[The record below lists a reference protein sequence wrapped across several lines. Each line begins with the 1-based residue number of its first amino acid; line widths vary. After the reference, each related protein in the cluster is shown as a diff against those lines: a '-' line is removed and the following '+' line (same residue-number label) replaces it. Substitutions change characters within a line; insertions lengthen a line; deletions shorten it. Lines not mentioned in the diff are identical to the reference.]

1 MSIEIYDTTLRDGAQ
16 GVGINFSVSDKLRIA
31 EHLDT
36 LGVTVVE
43 GGWPGAN
50 PTDTEF
56 FAAMR
61 TRPLRSATLAAFGAT
76 RRAGVRPQDDPQLRT
91 LLDSM
96 APMVTLVG
104 KTWDQQVVDVLR
116 TTTAENLA
124 MIAESVRWLVGEG
137 RRVVFDAEHFFDGQ
151 SSDPDYALRCL
162 DAAISAGAERVTL
175 CDTRGGMLPD
185 HVEMVVRDITA
196 RFGAIAGIHCH
207 DDSGCAV
214 ANTLAAVRAG
224 AVQVQGCINGY
235 GERTGNAN
243 LCTLIPNLQIKMG
256 IRVIDDEQLAR
267 LTEIARDVA
276 EIANISPPL
285 SAPYI
290 GQAAFTHKGGQH
302 IDAMSKAPYAYQHID
317 PARVGNRR
325 HSVITQQSGRGTV
338 MEKAAGFGIDLS
350 QDQALA
356 RRVADEVK
364 RLEHSGHSFEGAEA
378 SFELLV
384 HRARGNVPPFTLIDY
399 IALVE
404 QREGRSLVCEAT
416 IKVLVGDAVVHTAAE
431 GNGPVN
437 ALDAALRKALSPAYP
452 EIAATQLF
460 DYKVRVL
467 DGRDGTA
474 AGVRVLV
481 ESGDHHRRWSTVG
494 CSTNIIEASWS
505 ALADAFEYAI
515 IAAREGSSPSSLAS
529 EHLEIVRLEREAA
542 ATG

>member
-1 MSIEIYDTTLRDGAQ
+1 VSIEIYDTTLRDGAQ

-36 LGVTVVE
+36 LGVAVIE

-56 FAAMR
+56 FEAMR
-61 TRPLRSATLAAFGAT
+61 TRPLRHATLAAFGAT
-76 RRAGVRPQDDPQLRT
+76 RRPGVRPQDDAQLRT

-96 APMVTLVG
+96 APIVTLVG
-104 KTWDQQVVDVLR
+104 KTWDLQVVDVLR
-116 TTTAENLA
+116 TTTDENIA
-124 MIAESVRWLVGEG
+124 MIAESVRWLVDEG

-151 SSDPDYALRCL
+151 HSNPDYALRCI
-162 DAAISAGAERVTL
+162 DAAVGAGAERVTL
-175 CDTRGGMLPD
+175 CDTRGGTLPD
-185 HVEMVVRDITA
+185 HVETVVRDVTA
-196 RFGAIAGIHCH
+196 RFGSITGIHCH

-256 IRVIDDEQLAR
+256 LRVIEDDQLAR
-267 LTEIARDVA
+267 LTEVARDVA

-302 IDAMSKAPYAYQHID
+302 IDAMSKASYAYQHID
-317 PARVGNRR
+317 PEQVGNRR

-338 MEKAAGFGIDLS
+338 LEKAAGFGVDLTE
-350 QDQALA
+350 DKALA

-364 RLEHSGHSFEGAEA
+364 RLEHTGHSFEGAEA

-384 HRARGNVPPFTLIDY
+384 HRARGNVAPFTLIDY

-416 IKVLVGDAVVHTAAE
+416 IKVQIGDAVVHTAAE

-452 EIAATQLF
+452 EIGSTQLF

-515 IAAREGSSPSSLAS
+515 IEARERSRKSGLAG

-542 ATG
+542 AAG

>member
-1 MSIEIYDTTLRDGAQ
+1 VSIEIYDTTLRDGAQ

-36 LGVTVVE
+36 LGVTVIE

-61 TRPLRSATLAAFGAT
+61 TRPLRNATLAAFGAT
-76 RRAGVRPQDDPQLRT
+76 RRAGVRPQDDAQLRT

-104 KTWDQQVVDVLR
+104 KTWDLQVVDVLR
-116 TTTAENLA
+116 TTTEENLA
-124 MIAESVRWLVGEG
+124 MIAESVRWLVDEG

-151 SSDPDYALRCL
+151 SSDPNYALRCL
-162 DAAISAGAERVTL
+162 DAAVSAGAERVTL
-175 CDTRGGMLPD
+175 CDTRGGTLPD
-185 HVEMVVRDITA
+185 QVETVVGDVTA
-196 RFGAIAGIHCH
+196 RFGSIAGIHCH

-256 IRVIDDEQLAR
+256 MRVIDDEQMAR
-267 LTEIARDVA
+267 LTEVARDVA

-302 IDAMSKAPYAYQHID
+302 IDAMSKASYAYQHID
-317 PARVGNRR
+317 PALVGNRR

-338 MEKAAGFGIDLS
+338 MEKAAAFGVDLTE
-350 QDQALA
+350 DRDLA
-356 RRVADEVK
+356 RRVADEIK

-384 HRARGNVPPFTLIDY
+384 HRARGNVAPFTLIDY

-416 IKVLVGDAVVHTAAE
+416 IKVQIGDAVVHTAAE

-452 EIAATQLF
+452 EIGATQLF

-515 IAAREGSSPSSLAS
+515 IAARERSSLAG

>member
-1 MSIEIYDTTLRDGAQ
+1 MNVEIYDTTLRDGAQ

-36 LGVTVVE
+36 LGVAVIE

-61 TRPLRSATLAAFGAT
+61 THTLRSATLAAFGAT
-76 RRAGVRPQDDPQLRT
+76 RRPRIQPQDDPQLRT

-96 APMVTLVG
+96 APIITLVG
-104 KTWDQQVVDVLR
+104 KSWDRQVVDVLR
-116 TTTAENLA
+116 TTPEENLA
-124 MIAESVRWLVGEG
+124 MIADSVRWCVDQG
-137 RRVVFDAEHFFDGQ
+137 RRVMFDAEHFFDGQ

-162 DAAISAGAERVTL
+162 EAAVQAGAERITL
-175 CDTRGGMLPD
+175 CDTNGGTLPD
-185 HVEMVVRDITA
+185 RIESVVRDITA
-196 RFGAIAGIHCH
+196 RFGSIAGIHCH
-207 DDSGCAV
+207 DDAGCAV

-243 LCTLIPNLQIKMG
+243 LCTLIPNLQLKMG
-256 IRVIDDEQLAR
+256 MQIVDDAQLAR
-267 LTEIARDVA
+267 LTEVARDVA

-302 IDAMSKAPYAYQHID
+302 IDAMSKASYAYQHID
-317 PARVGNRR
+317 PARVGNQR

-338 MEKAAGFGIDLS
+338 LEKAAAFGVDLT

-364 RLEHSGHSFEGAEA
+364 QLEHRGHSFEGAEA

-384 HRARGNVPPFTLIDY
+384 HRARGNPPPFTLIDF

-416 IKVLVGDAVVHTAAE
+416 IKVQVGDTVVHTAAE

-437 ALDAALRKALSPAYP
+437 ALDAALRKALTPSYP
-452 EIAATQLF
+452 EIGLTQLF

-515 IAAREGSSPSSLAS
+515 IAARDGSGLAG
-529 EHLEIVRLEREAA
+529 EHLEVVRLEREAA
-542 ATG
+542 AAG

>member
-36 LGVTVVE
+36 LGVTVIE

-56 FAAMR
+56 FEAMR
-61 TRPLRSATLAAFGAT
+61 SHPLQTATLAAFGAT
-76 RRAGVRPQDDPQLRT
+76 RRPGMRAQDDLQVRT
-91 LLDSM
+91 LIGSM
-96 APMVTLVG
+96 APIITLVG
-104 KTWDQQVVDVLR
+104 KTWNRQVVDVLR
-116 TTTAENLA
+116 TTVEENLA
-124 MIAESVRWLVGEG
+124 MIADTVRWCIEEG
-137 RRVVFDAEHFFDGQ
+137 RRVVFDAEHFFDGHT
-151 SSDPDYALRCL
+151 SDADYALRCL
-162 DAAISAGAERVTL
+162 EAAITAGAERVTL
-175 CDTRGGMLPD
+175 CDTNGGTLPD
-185 HVEMVVRDITA
+185 QVESVVRGITE
-196 RFGAIAGIHCH
+196 RFGRVAGIHCH

-243 LCTLIPNLQIKMG
+243 LCTLIPNLQLKMG
-256 IRVIDDEQLAR
+256 MRVVADEQLAR
-267 LTEIARDVA
+267 LTEVARDVA
-276 EIANISPPL
+276 EIANVSPPL

-302 IDAMSKAPYAYQHID
+302 IDAMSKASYAYQHID
-317 PARVGNRR
+317 PAQVGNRR
-325 HSVITQQSGRGTV
+325 QSVITQQSGRGTV
-338 MEKAAGFGIDLS
+338 LEKAASFGVDLT
-350 QDQALA
+350 QDHALA

-364 RLEHSGHSFEGAEA
+364 QLEHRGYSFEGAEA

-384 HRARGNVPPFTLIDY
+384 HRARETARPS
-399 IALVE
+399 
-404 QREGRSLVCEAT
+404 RSSTTSRWSNSVRAVRSSARRPSRCRSGSE
-416 IKVLVGDAVVHTAAE
+416 VVHTAAE

-437 ALDAALRKALSPAYP
+437 ALDAALRKALTPSHP
-452 EIAATQLF
+452 EIGATQLF

-481 ESGDHHRRWSTVG
+481 ESGDHHRRWNTVG

-515 IAAREGSSPSSLAS
+515 IVASSRLAG
-529 EHLEIVRLEREAA
+529 EHLEVVRLEREAA
-542 ATG
+542 AAG

>member
-1 MSIEIYDTTLRDGAQ
+1 MSLEIYDTTLRDGAQ
-16 GVGINFSVSDKLRIA
+16 GVGISFSVSDKLRIA

-36 LGVTVVE
+36 LGVSVIE

-61 TRPLRSATLAAFGAT
+61 THRLRNATLAAFGAT
-76 RRAGVRPQDDPQLRT
+76 RRPGTRPQDDLQLRT

-96 APMVTLVG
+96 APIVTLVG
-104 KTWDQQVVDVLR
+104 KTWDRHVADVLR
-116 TTTAENLA
+116 TTREENLA
-124 MIAESVRWLVGEG
+124 MIAESVRWLVDEG
-137 RRVVFDAEHFFDGQ
+137 RRVMFDAEHFFDGHAG
-151 SSDPDYALRCL
+151 DPDYAIRCVA
-162 DAAISAGAERVTL
+162 AAIEAGAERATL
-175 CDTRGGMLPD
+175 CDTNGGTLPD
-185 HVEMVVRDITA
+185 RIEAVVRDMTA
-196 RFGAIAGIHCH
+196 QFGPVAGIHCH

-243 LCTLIPNLQIKMG
+243 LCTLIPTLQLKMG
-256 IRVIDDEQLAR
+256 LQVVDDEQLRR
-267 LTEIARDVA
+267 LTIVARDVA
-276 EIANISPPL
+276 EIANVSPPL

-302 IDAMSKAPYAYQHID
+302 IDAMSKAAYTYQHID
-317 PARVGNRR
+317 PSLVGNSRR
-325 HSVITQQSGRGTV
+325 SVVSEQSGRRTV
-338 MEKAAGFGIDLS
+338 LEKAAAFGVDLS
-350 QDQALA
+350 DDHALA
-356 RRVADEVK
+356 RRVAEQVK
-364 RLEHSGHSFEGAEA
+364 QLEHRGHSFEGAEA

-384 HRARGNVPPFTLIDY
+384 HRARGNSAPFTLIDY
-399 IALVE
+399 ITLVE

-416 IKVLVGDAVVHTAAE
+416 IKVQVGDTVVHTAAE

-437 ALDAALRKALSPAYP
+437 ALDAALRKALTPSHP
-452 EIAATQLF
+452 EIGTTQLF

-515 IAAREGSSPSSLAS
+515 IAARDRAGSGLAG
-529 EHLEIVRLEREAA
+529 EHLEIVGLEREATA
-542 ATG
+542 

>member
-1 MSIEIYDTTLRDGAQ
+1 MRIEIYDTTLRDGAQ

-36 LGVTVVE
+36 LGVTVIE

-50 PTDTEF
+50 PTDSEF
-56 FAAMR
+56 FEAMR
-61 TRPLRSATLAAFGAT
+61 AHPLHTATLAAFGAT
-76 RRAGVRPQDDPQLRT
+76 RRPGMRAQDDLQVRT
-91 LLDSM
+91 LINSM
-96 APMVTLVG
+96 APIITLVG
-104 KTWDQQVVDVLR
+104 KTWDRQVVDVLR
-116 TTTAENLA
+116 TTVEENLA
-124 MIAESVRWLVGEG
+124 MITDTVRWCIEEG
-137 RRVVFDAEHFFDGQ
+137 RRVVFDAEHFFDGNV
-151 SSDPDYALRCL
+151 SDPDYALRCL
-162 DAAISAGAERVTL
+162 EAAIAAGAERVTL
-175 CDTRGGMLPD
+175 CDTNGGTLPD
-185 HVEMVVRDITA
+185 QVESAVRAVTE
-196 RFGAIAGIHCH
+196 RFGAVAGIHCH
-207 DDSGCAV
+207 DNSGCAV

-243 LCTLIPNLQIKMG
+243 LCTLIPNLQLKMG
-256 IRVIDDEQLAR
+256 MRVVADEQLAR
-267 LTEIARDVA
+267 LTEVARDVA
-276 EIANISPPL
+276 EIANVSPPL

-302 IDAMSKAPYAYQHID
+302 IDAMSKASYAYQHID
-317 PARVGNRR
+317 PAQVGNRR
-325 HSVITQQSGRGTV
+325 QSVITQQSGRGTV
-338 MEKAAGFGIDLS
+338 LEKAASFGVDLT
-350 QDQALA
+350 QDHALA

-364 RLEHSGHSFEGAEA
+364 QLEHRGYSFEGAEA

-384 HRARGNVPPFTLIDY
+384 HRARGNHPPFTLIDY

-416 IKVLVGDAVVHTAAE
+416 IKVQVGDAVVHTAAE

-437 ALDAALRKALSPAYP
+437 ALDAALRKALTPSHP
-452 EIAATQLF
+452 EIGATQLF

-515 IAAREGSSPSSLAS
+515 IVAAGGSGLAG
-529 EHLEIVRLEREAA
+529 EHLEVVQLEREAA
-542 ATG
+542 AG

>member
-36 LGVTVVE
+36 LGVTVIE

-56 FAAMR
+56 FEAMR
-61 TRPLRSATLAAFGAT
+61 AHPLHSATLAAFGAT
-76 RRAGVRPQDDPQLRT
+76 RRPGTRAQDDMQVRT
-91 LLDSM
+91 LIGSM
-96 APMVTLVG
+96 APIITLVG
-104 KTWDQQVVDVLR
+104 KTWDRQVVDVLR
-116 TTTAENLA
+116 TTLEENLA
-124 MIAESVRWLVGEG
+124 MIADTVRWCIEEG

-151 SSDPDYALRCL
+151 TSDPEYALRCL
-162 DAAISAGAERVTL
+162 DAAIAAGAERVTL
-175 CDTRGGMLPD
+175 CDTNGGTLPD
-185 HVEMVVRDITA
+185 HVETVVRSITE
-196 RFGAIAGIHCH
+196 RFGKVAGIHCH

-243 LCTLIPNLQIKMG
+243 LCTLIPNLQLKMG
-256 IRVIDDEQLAR
+256 MRVVADEQLAR

-302 IDAMSKAPYAYQHID
+302 IDAMSKASYAYQHID
-317 PARVGNRR
+317 PAQVGNRR
-325 HSVITQQSGRGTV
+325 QSVITQQSGRGTV
-338 MEKAAGFGIDLS
+338 LEKAASFGVDLT

-364 RLEHSGHSFEGAEA
+364 QLEHRGYSFEGAEA

-384 HRARGNVPPFTLIDY
+384 HRARGNRPPFTLIDY

-416 IKVLVGDAVVHTAAE
+416 IKVQVGELVVHTAAE

-437 ALDAALRKALSPAYP
+437 ALDAALRKALTPSHP
-452 EIAATQLF
+452 EIGATQLF

-515 IAAREGSSPSSLAS
+515 IVAASRLAG
-529 EHLEIVRLEREAA
+529 EHLEVVRLEREAA
-542 ATG
+542 AAG